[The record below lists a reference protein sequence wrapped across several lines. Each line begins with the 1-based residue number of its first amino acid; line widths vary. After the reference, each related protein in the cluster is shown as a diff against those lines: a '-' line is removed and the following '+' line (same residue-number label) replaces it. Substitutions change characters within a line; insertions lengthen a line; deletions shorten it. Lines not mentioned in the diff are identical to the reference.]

1 MAKSIYGNGGQGVV
15 ATTATALAPAIG
27 FVTGPP
33 LAAAAGVD
41 DDQIAV
47 NTITVENTGTTD
59 GSTTSASYLQVR
71 VTYVNGKTSHDTLV
85 PGERLAY
92 KSGFNH
98 NDIGMI
104 ELWTLVPGSNTSAG
118 AANVLAIVGV
128 MVKD

>member
-1 MAKSIYGNGGQGVV
+1 MVCLV
-15 ATTATALAPAIG
+15 TLA
-27 FVTGPP
+27 
-33 LAAAAGVD
+33 
-41 DDQIAV
+41 
-47 NTITVENTGTTD
+47 D

-71 VTYVNGKTSHDTLV
+71 VTYVNGKTSHDTIP
-85 PGERLAY
+85 PGKRQPY